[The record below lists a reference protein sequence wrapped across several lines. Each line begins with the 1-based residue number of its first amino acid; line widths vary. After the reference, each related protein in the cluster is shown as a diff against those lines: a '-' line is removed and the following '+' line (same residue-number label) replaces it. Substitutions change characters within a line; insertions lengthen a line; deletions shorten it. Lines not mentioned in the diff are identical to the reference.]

1 MSSSEKLSPSGLSRG
16 ELEALIEHL
25 LAENVALK
33 QMVAG
38 LRAEVAQLKGVKGKP
53 MVKPAAKPS
62 GMEQATKPP
71 TSSRRQRER
80 ANKISPRV
88 AREDRIVPAAVPQG
102 SRLKGYEDFHVQELE
117 LRARLIRFRRERWQ
131 TPDGRTVTAP
141 LPARISSHIGPQ
153 LQRFVLFQYHWGWT
167 TVFAVLSRECLLPV
181 SFPPPS
187 STGRTFSSS
196 GSASEISR
204 NCAVQ
209 RADLLTG
216 RSPNSAAGVLYP
228 AIFSGPVDW
237 VWSVPFWKGEADQ

>member
-53 MVKPAAKPS
+53 TVKPAAKPS

-102 SRLKGYEDFHVQELE
+102 SR
-117 LRARLIRFRRERWQ
+117 
-131 TPDGRTVTAP
+131 
-141 LPARISSHIGPQ
+141 
-153 LQRFVLFQYHWGWT
+153 
-167 TVFAVLSRECLLPV
+167 
-181 SFPPPS
+181 
-187 STGRTFSSS
+187 
-196 GSASEISR
+196 
-204 NCAVQ
+204 
-209 RADLLTG
+209 
-216 RSPNSAAGVLYP
+216 
-228 AIFSGPVDW
+228 
-237 VWSVPFWKGEADQ
+237 